1 MLELSDREFKT
12 TICFINMLRTLIMGK
27 TDSVQEEMGNVSN
40 RDIYS
45 EK

>member
-12 TICFINMLRTLIMGK
+12 TMVNMLRTLIMGK
-27 TDSVQEEMGNVSN
+27 TDSVHEEMGNVSN
-40 RDIYS
+40 RDVYS